1 MEKYKFYSALSH
13 CYETYGVELD
23 EDQFETYAMSAWR
36 KIGNKD
42 YKMYLLKANPICDNE
57 GGWYVCLPC
66 NCDTIEAITL
76 PFEDAQNI
84 TATENYYGMHSHPIE
99 DEIELA
105 KRMPNELYI
114 PGKFVK
120 YKELDDKVYFT
131 ENFPVVNILYKG
143 LYADEDGLPMLTW
156 REMEAIAV
164 YCAFSHYYKSG
175 LKTKDANEIS
185 LANVLKADWLQMCS
199 RARLPE
205 SVSQNSMNEIIS
217 AMSSF
222 NRSGYGRSYKPV
234 N

>member
-13 CYETYGVELD
+13 CY
-23 EDQFETYAMSAWR
+23 ETYAMSAWR

-66 NCDTIEAITL
+66 NCNTIEAITL

-84 TATENYYGMHSHPIE
+84 TATENYYGMYSHPIE

-143 LYADEDGLPMLTW
+143 IYADEDGLPMLTW

-164 YCAFSHYYKSG
+164 YCAFAHYYKSG